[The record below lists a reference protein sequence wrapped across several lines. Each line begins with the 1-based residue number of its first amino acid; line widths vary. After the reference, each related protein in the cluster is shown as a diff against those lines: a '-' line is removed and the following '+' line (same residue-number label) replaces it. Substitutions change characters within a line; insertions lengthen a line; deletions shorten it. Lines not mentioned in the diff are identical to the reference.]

1 MRFTTARLCGGEALM
16 AVSADQMDIDVE
28 AYAADLEARGVPVSE
43 KDEMMCV
50 FQWNGMDTTL
60 YRQGK
65 VMFFPLKDRQ
75 LCIRYATE
83 LLEPLQ
89 RRGPGCR
96 RIMSRRDPPASR

>member
-16 AVSADQMDIDVE
+16 AVSADPMDIDIP
-28 AYAADLEARGVPVSE
+28 ALAADLASEGVEISE
-43 KDEMMCV
+43 SDDMMCV
-50 FQWNGMDTTL
+50 FRWNGMDTTI

-89 RRGPGCR
+89 GADSP
-96 RIMSRRDPPASR
+96 DNN

>member
-16 AVSADQMDIDVE
+16 AVSADIMDIDTM
-28 AYAADLEARGVPVSE
+28 ALAADLESKGVPVSE
-43 KDEMMCV
+43 KDDMMVV

-65 VMFFPLKDRQ
+65 VMFLPLKDRQ
-75 LCIRYATE
+75 LCIKYATE

-89 RRGPGCR
+89 DQ
-96 RIMSRRDPPASR
+96 STFKKN